1 MKRKKTLHI
10 GPDSMSKQIIHF
22 AHANGF
28 PAKTYT
34 KLLSFLEP
42 RFDIRYLER
51 HAHDPKFPVTEGWPS
66 LKDELRVSIEKDFEK
81 PVIGLGHSLGGIMHL
96 LVSIEKPQLY
106 KQIILLDAP
115 IISRFSSSG
124 IKVFKALNLMDRF
137 SPSRMTR
144 TRRNLWA
151 SREDAYNHFK
161 AKSKFAAFDE
171 DVLRD
176 YIEHGTVKTDDGFH
190 LFFDPRIEAEIY
202 RCLPHNLPSL
212 RGKLTVPITYIG
224 GVKSREARLARL
236 SFMKNHFPIDFRFLP
251 GSHLFPFETPR
262 ATATLIESI
271 LTNNQ

>member
-1 MKRKKTLHI
+1 MTI
-10 GPDSMSKQIIHF
+10 SKQTIRF

-66 LKDELRVSIEKDFEK
+66 LKDELRASIEKDFEK
-81 PVIGLGHSLGGIMHL
+81 PVIGLGHSLGGILHL

-115 IISRFSSSG
+115 IISRSSSSG
-124 IKVFKALNLMDRF
+124 IRVLKALNLMDRF

-144 TRRNLWA
+144 SRRNLWQ
-151 SREDAYNHFK
+151 SREEAYEHFK
-161 AKSKFAAFDE
+161 AKPKFAAFD
-171 DVLRD
+171 DDMLRD
-176 YIEHGTVKTDDGFH
+176 YIEYGTVETDDGFR
-190 LFFDPRIEAEIY
+190 LFFDPNVEAAIY

-212 RGKLTVPITYIG
+212 RGKLMVPVTYIG

-236 SFMKNHFPIDFRFLP
+236 SFMKNHFPIDFLFLP
-251 GSHLFPFETPR
+251 GSHLFPFETPQIVA
-262 ATATLIESI
+262 ATIESI